1 VCFDDAKTQKSH
13 YYLVKSIRMSNF
25 RRFHDENGEL
35 IALVIGSRFEKDGI
49 EFFTPGSF
57 SQQLG
62 YMYHPKGMIIP
73 PHIHNRVDREV
84 QLTQE
89 VLFVRKGRVKVD
101 LFNKK
106 QKFIT
111 SVTLESSDVILL
123 ASGGHG
129 FTMLEPTE
137 MIEVKQGPYLGD
149 RDKTRF
155 SPSNDD

>member
-1 VCFDDAKTQKSH
+1 MLEKF
-13 YYLVKSIRMSNF
+13 Y
-25 RRFHDENGEL
+25 DENNEL
-35 IALVIGSRFEKDGI
+35 IAIVIGSGFEKDGI
-49 EFFTPGSF
+49 EFFTPGHF

-62 YMYHPKGMIIP
+62 YMRHKKGEVIP
-73 PHIHNRVDREV
+73 PHIHNIVDREV

-89 VLFVRKGRVKVD
+89 VLFVRKGKVKVD
-101 LFNKK
+101 FYNNKRT
-106 QKFIT
+106 FT
-111 SVTLESSDVILL
+111 ASTVLEAGDVILL

-155 SPSNDD
+155 SPSE